1 MQPVLWCAG
10 GKFALPAERAATPA
24 ACLAWATENGI
35 QPGWINEIHW
45 LTGGSRSGPAPRWP
59 SGVLAFTWADLPL
72 LDHAL
77 LHTASFAIHS
87 GERGL
92 VLLGEEEEDEAHLL
106 VLCSQKTATNHG
118 LRPSAALPARF
129 SLPAAGSQSLPA
141 SLIEGLQAAMLPT
154 GANSL
159 PMAYLMAACDEAGRM
174 PAELPAGWRA
184 LESGASGCA
193 VGLCNRL
200 VGALAAGADE
210 LGLLVSLPVNGPGM
224 VTVVE
229 SWGS

>member
-10 GKFALPAERAATPA
+10 GKFPLPAERAATPA
-24 ACLAWATENGI
+24 ACLAWASEKGI
-35 QPGWINEIHW
+35 QPDWINEIHW
-45 LTGGSRSGPAPRWP
+45 LTGSSRTGPAPRWP
-59 SGVLAFTWADLPL
+59 SGVLAFTWASLPL

-106 VLCSQKTATNHG
+106 VLCSQKTAASRA
-118 LRPSAALPARF
+118 LRPTAALPARF
-129 SLPAAGSQSLPA
+129 SLPAAGPHSLPA
-141 SLIEGLQAAMLPT
+141 SLIEGLQQAGLPAA
-154 GANSL
+154 ASSL
-159 PMAYLMAACDEAGRM
+159 LAACDEAGRM
-174 PAELPAGWRA
+174 PADLPAGWRA

-200 VGALAAGADE
+200 VDALAGSAGE
-210 LGLLVSLPVNGPGM
+210 LGLLVSLPVHGPGM

-229 SWGS
+229 RWGS